1 MHLVSGLNL
10 HGKIM
15 SSNVIYPPHRIK
27 LCTKAHVELSPFSL
41 AEILCSQMQ
50 VYVCEQ
56 DHDVMK
62 KASLAGKLLRRKR
75 FGNSQCFK
83 GLVQSLIP
91 CRYHFFALQCL
102 KTSKYGLGFG
112 LGGGEFGWP
121 FFFFSFSFFERQA
134 LDRTFE
140 ILGVSFANFQGAK

>member
-10 HGKIM
+10 HEKVM

-27 LCTKAHVELSPFSL
+27 LCTKAHVEPSPFSL

-62 KASLAGKLLRRKR
+62 KS
-75 FGNSQCFK
+75 
-83 GLVQSLIP
+83 VP
-91 CRYHFFALQCL
+91 CWKAFEAKAIWEFA
-102 KTSKYGLGFG
+102 
-112 LGGGEFGWP
+112 
-121 FFFFSFSFFERQA
+121 
-134 LDRTFE
+134 
-140 ILGVSFANFQGAK
+140 VFQGACSIIDTLPLPLFRVAMSQDIEI